1 MVTFSFI
8 QFGENLGTRQLGKV
22 AREKLMPLLNGDE
35 KVILDFTGIDVGSNS
50 FADECIAKLLID
62 MPLET
67 LKARTTFKGLNPLAE
82 NCVLTAIKRRYAAL
96 CMA

>member
-22 AREKLMPLLNGDE
+22 AREKLMPLLNDDE
-35 KVILDFTGIDVGSNS
+35 KVVLDFTGINVVSNS